1 MPKVILKP
9 KSNFDLLPK
18 NPRPGLLKLESSQIN
33 VEIEIE
39 TKAPN
44 SAKTDRWTKVAEE
57 EMQRY
62 REIVQDTV
70 DKVTDKWEKGEGKP
84 LSEREKD
91 VKELSTSI
99 GGAVKSMEAA
109 IGKVVRQQ
117 IEREAR
123 GDKNL
128 LEARIAVAVKGTF
141 KVIAIGKDVAEVAV
155 TGGAD
160 VSAWLALAKD
170 IVSLAKLVQDQCK
183 GEPRLR
189 EDLLKAI
196 GSYCSTK
203 QRRWDEA
210 KKAKDWKAKA
220 KLLAKEIW
228 SSEKSLANKAED
240 QRKKYRNEVS
250 AMIEKVDKI
259 GDKRDK
265 LQKGLEKS
273 GGIDA
278 KSLAARALKVKLGGS
293 IKTLNARIL
302 DCQKFVDDMAFL
314 LTENGV
320 EVDDSTALEKL
331 KDLRNLGSIAE
342 AGNAVYKAATDV
354 LDIVESIKG

>member
-9 KSNFDLLPK
+9 QSNFDLLPK
-18 NPRPGLLKLESSQIN
+18 NPRPALLKLESTKIN

-44 SAKTDRWTKVAEE
+44 SAKTDRWTKVAEQ

-70 DKVTDKWEKGEGKP
+70 DKVTGQWEKGSGKP

-91 VKELSTSI
+91 VKELTTSVNN
-99 GGAVKSMEAA
+99 AAAA
-109 IGKVVRQQ
+109 IEKAIKVAVEKQ

-128 LEARIAVAVKGTF
+128 LEARISVAVKGTF

-155 TGGAD
+155 SGGAD
-160 VSAWLALAKD
+160 VTAWISLAKD
-170 IVSLAKLVQDQCK
+170 IVGLAKLIHDQCK
-183 GEPRLR
+183 DEPKLR
-189 EDLLKAI
+189 QELLQAI
-196 GSYCSTK
+196 GTYCSTK
-203 QRRWDEA
+203 QRRWDEE
-210 KKAKDWKAKA
+210 KKAKDFKAKV

-228 SSEKSLANKAED
+228 TSQKSLANKAED
-240 QRKKYRNEVS
+240 QRKKYRNEVT
-250 AMIEKVDKI
+250 AMIQKVDKI
-259 GDKRDK
+259 GEKRDK

-273 GGIDA
+273 GKIDA
-278 KSLAARALKVKLGGS
+278 KTMASGAVKVKLGGK
-293 IKTLNARIL
+293 IGKLNADIIN
-302 DCQKFVDDMAFL
+302 CQKFVDDMAFL

-320 EVDDSTALEKL
+320 EVDDSTAMEKL
-331 KDLRNLGSIAE
+331 RDLRNVGSIAE
-342 AGNAVYKAATDV
+342 AAKAVYDAAKDV
-354 LDIVESIKG
+354 QDIVEALGG